1 MINLIVGILCLAAAY
16 IGYRKEK
23 TLDFLVVWN
32 LVFGILN
39 SCLGVYFLFI
49 K

>member
-1 MINLIVGILCLAAAY
+1 MFNLVIGILCLAAAY

-23 TLDFLVVWN
+23 KLDFLGAWN
-32 LVFGILN
+32 LVLGILN
-39 SCLGVYFLFI
+39 SCIGVYFLFI